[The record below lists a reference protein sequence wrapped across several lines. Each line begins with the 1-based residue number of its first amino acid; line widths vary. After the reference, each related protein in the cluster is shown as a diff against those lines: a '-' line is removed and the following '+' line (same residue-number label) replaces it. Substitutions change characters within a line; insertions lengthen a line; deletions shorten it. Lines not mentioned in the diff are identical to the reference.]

1 MNQNDYLET
10 EVLRRSGEL
19 DRMQDAVVFALASLA
34 ETRDPETGN
43 HLLRTQHYVR
53 VLAQCL
59 ATTDKY
65 RDVLSPTV
73 IDTYFKAAP
82 LHDIGKVGI
91 PDNILLKPGKLTQMS
106 LPLCAIT
113 PCWVSLLSKSGET
126 FRSLYRA
133 HQCRKRNCHGSS

>member
-1 MNQNDYLET
+1 
-10 EVLRRSGEL
+10 
-19 DRMQDAVVFALASLA
+19 MQDAVVFALASLA

-43 HLLRTQHYVR
+43 HLLRTQHYVK
-53 VLAQCL
+53 VLAQRL

-91 PDNILLKPGKLTQMS
+91 PDNILLKPGKLTPDEFTTMRNHALLGKLALEKAEKLSEPVPRSSMS
-106 LPLCAIT
+106 
-113 PCWVSLLSKSGET
+113 
-126 FRSLYRA
+126 
-133 HQCRKRNCHGSS
+133 QRNCHGSS